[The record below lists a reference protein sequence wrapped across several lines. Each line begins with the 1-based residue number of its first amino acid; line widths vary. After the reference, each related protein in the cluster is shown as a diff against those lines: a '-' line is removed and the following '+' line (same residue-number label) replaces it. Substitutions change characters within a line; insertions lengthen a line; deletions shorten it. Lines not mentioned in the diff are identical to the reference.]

1 MTNTTLPIDTAQP
14 AGPRPRTVGE
24 IARHVE
30 GAVVGNQDEMIFG
43 VSSIE
48 DAEAGDIVFAE
59 NPRFLWEAQKSRASA
74 IIAFLDATTP
84 DKPLI
89 RVDNPRYAFTKILKM
104 FAPPLNAP
112 QGIHPTAV
120 VGVGAK
126 LGDGVSI
133 GPHVVIGDRARVG
146 NRSIVMAGT
155 VIGADA
161 AIGEDCILYPNVT
174 VYAGCTLG
182 NRVVLHA
189 GVVIGADGFG
199 YMRVGDQSIKIPQI
213 GTVVIEDDVEIG
225 ANSTVDRAKT
235 GATVVGA
242 RTKIDNLVH
251 VAHNVKIGPD
261 AIIVA
266 QVGIAGSCQ
275 IGRGAML
282 AGQAGIKDH
291 VTIGDGAIIHAQ
303 AGVFGNIEPGA
314 EVSGYP
320 ARPHRERLRMD
331 AAVANLPEYVKRI
344 RALEKANAEL
354 EARLRRLEQACGP
367 PCGPTGAPGEAVS
380 GNG

>member
-1 MTNTTLPIDTAQP
+1 MTNRTLPLNPVQP
-14 AGPRPRTVGE
+14 SGPRPRTVGE
-24 IARHVE
+24 LARHVE
-30 GAVVGNQDEMIFG
+30 GAVVGNQDAVIVG

-48 DAEAGDIVFAE
+48 DAETGDIVFAE
-59 NPRFLWEAQKSRASA
+59 NPRFLSEAQKSRASA

-112 QGIHPTAV
+112 KGIHPSAIL
-120 VGVGAK
+120 GEGAK
-126 LGDGVSI
+126 IGEDVSI
-133 GPHVVIGDRARVG
+133 GPHVVIGDRAQVG
-146 NRSIVMAGT
+146 NRTILMAGT
-155 VIGADA
+155 VIGDDCSV
-161 AIGEDCILYPNVT
+161 GEDCVLYPNVT
-174 VYAGCTLG
+174 VYPNCTLG

-189 GVVIGADGFG
+189 GVVVGADGFG

-213 GTVVIEDDVEIG
+213 GSVTIEDDVEVG
-225 ANSTVDRAKT
+225 ANSTIDRAKT
-235 GATVVGA
+235 GTTLVGA

-251 VAHNVKIGPD
+251 IAHNVKIGPD
-261 AIIVA
+261 CIIVA

-291 VTIGDGAIIHAQ
+291 VTIGEGAIIHAQ
-303 AGVFGNIEPGA
+303 AGVFGSIAAGA

-331 AAVANLPEYVKRI
+331 AAVANLPEYLKRI

-354 EARLRRLEQACGP
+354 EARLRKIEEI
-367 PCGPTGAPGEAVS
+367 TGVHLNAGSTGEAVS
-380 GNG
+380 GDG

>member
-1 MTNTTLPIDTAQP
+1 MTNTTLPLDPAQP

-24 IARHVE
+24 LARHVE
-30 GAVVGNQDEMIFG
+30 GAVVGNQDAVIFG

-59 NPRFLWEAQKSRASA
+59 NPRFLSEAQRSRASA

-112 QGIHPTAV
+112 KGIHPTAII
-120 VGVGAK
+120 GSGAK
-126 LGDGVSI
+126 IGTNVSI
-133 GPHVVIGDRARVG
+133 GPHVVVGERAQVGDRSVL
-146 NRSIVMAGT
+146 MAGT
-155 VIGADA
+155 VLGNEAVV
-161 AIGEDCILYPNVT
+161 GEDCVLFPNVT

-189 GVVIGADGFG
+189 GVVVGADGFG

-213 GTVVIEDDVEIG
+213 GTVTIEDDVEVG
-225 ANSTVDRAKT
+225 ANSTIDRAKT
-235 GATVVGA
+235 GATVIGA

-251 VAHNVKIGPD
+251 IAHNVKIGPD
-261 AIIVA
+261 CIIVA

-291 VTIGDGAIIHAQ
+291 VTIGEGAIIHAQ

-344 RALEKANAEL
+344 RTLEKANAEL
-354 EARLRRLEQACGP
+354 EARLRRLEEAMRLHRAGEP
-367 PCGPTGAPGEAVS
+367 AGEAVA
-380 GNG
+380 GDG